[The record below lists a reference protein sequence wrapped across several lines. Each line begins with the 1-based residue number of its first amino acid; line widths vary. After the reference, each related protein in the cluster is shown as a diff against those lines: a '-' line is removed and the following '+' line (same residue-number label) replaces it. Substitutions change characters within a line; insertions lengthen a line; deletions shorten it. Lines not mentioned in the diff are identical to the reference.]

1 MNIKRLVF
9 CCLAALM
16 LLPAAPAR
24 ARQAP
29 EGDPD
34 ARFAGKTWEEIT
46 EAFFAER
53 HIDPDTVGIAYYN
66 TVTGE
71 EHLLN
76 GARYRFAASVYKLP
90 LNLYY
95 AEKVYNGEMEPDARI
110 GGYAYDY
117 MQKAS
122 LEHSDNTVSELLL
135 KNIGDY
141 PAYKAAITPYLCP
154 PGEQIDPAWTY
165 DNAFTPAQIL
175 YALKLLYAAPERYP
189 DVLEHMKNADPGN
202 YFALNERRYPVA
214 QKYGVFLDLGFGAI
228 NDCGVIYTDDPF
240 LLVMLTE
247 HMAGGVSAISDYCS
261 LMCDYTQYG
270 RALRLAA
277 EAEEARQAAEEEARR
292 AAEERA
298 AAETA
303 RLAAEAEAREA
314 EALAA
319 AQRAE
324 EKEALIE
331 AEATARAEARRA
343 TRTYLLLGVD
353 AALAL
358 ALVFALVFL
367 KKKPVKYIAALA
379 AALAMGLTLPFLL
392 PAHREAAAPERLPAP
407 TVTAPGTPEPA
418 PSLSPSPEPTP
429 APTPAPTPEPT
440 PEPLRSVTLTGGSA
454 EEVLALL
461 DEPALEYVDGSKST
475 YYDALA
481 ELARAK
487 PECVVEYRVN
497 LAGKT
502 VKSTDTELV
511 LSGTYIDAATLA
523 RELVWLP
530 KLEKLDI
537 CALNY
542 SNDDALLIVDG
553 YPGLDV
559 RWTVHFGRWSV
570 RSDITCFST
579 LQTADPPHRF
589 TNAEFAPLFTYCR
602 DLRALDLGH
611 NNITDLTP
619 IGALTKLKVLI
630 LGDNPNLED
639 ITPLGNLTELEYM
652 EFFMADHVKDF
663 TPLANLTKMKDL
675 CVGYCLWL
683 TDISFVEN
691 MPALE
696 MGWFPGNRL
705 TNAQREAVQE
715 LMPDARFLFFPSKI
729 SSTSDGWRASED
741 NLAVRKAFSNW
752 QNVTAFRELDDVEYR
767 EGAALTPVYP
777 LDN

>member
-367 KKKPVKYIAALA
+367 KKKARQIYCGPCRGAGHGAYAAVSASRAQGSRRTGAPARAHSDRIRHAGARALPFALAGTHARTHPRAYAGAHAGA
-379 AALAMGLTLPFLL
+379 AALRYADG
-392 PAHREAAAPERLPAP
+392 RER
-407 TVTAPGTPEPA
+407 G
-418 PSLSPSPEPTP
+418 
-429 APTPAPTPEPT
+429 
-440 PEPLRSVTLTGGSA
+440 GGS
-454 EEVLALL
+454 
-461 DEPALEYVDGSKST
+461 
-475 YYDALA
+475 
-481 ELARAK
+481 
-487 PECVVEYRVN
+487 
-497 LAGKT
+497 
-502 VKSTDTELV
+502 
-511 LSGTYIDAATLA
+511 
-523 RELVWLP
+523 
-530 KLEKLDI
+530 
-537 CALNY
+537 
-542 SNDDALLIVDG
+542 
-553 YPGLDV
+553 
-559 RWTVHFGRWSV
+559 
-570 RSDITCFST
+570 
-579 LQTADPPHRF
+579 
-589 TNAEFAPLFTYCR
+589 
-602 DLRALDLGH
+602 
-611 NNITDLTP
+611 
-619 IGALTKLKVLI
+619 
-630 LGDNPNLED
+630 
-639 ITPLGNLTELEYM
+639 
-652 EFFMADHVKDF
+652 
-663 TPLANLTKMKDL
+663 
-675 CVGYCLWL
+675 
-683 TDISFVEN
+683 
-691 MPALE
+691 
-696 MGWFPGNRL
+696 
-705 TNAQREAVQE
+705 
-715 LMPDARFLFFPSKI
+715 
-729 SSTSDGWRASED
+729 
-741 NLAVRKAFSNW
+741 
-752 QNVTAFRELDDVEYR
+752 
-767 EGAALTPVYP
+767 GAAG
-777 LDN
+777 